1 MNALKSQQ
9 YRWTKGGAET
19 ARKHLWN
26 IFRSEL
32 PITVKFHALF
42 HLMNSFVFICIG
54 LCATTS
60 LPIMIF
66 KDHLPHYELIASLSS
81 GFIFSFIII
90 SAIYFFSNMTREKNL
105 LNGVLGFI
113 KTYPLFLSVSM
124 GLCIHN
130 SIAVLEGYFGKK
142 TPFIRT
148 PKFNIQKENTNWKRN
163 KYFTGNISVL
173 SFLEGLFSL
182 IFGLGI
188 WHAVQVSEYGLIPFY
203 IMLCFGFGTVF
214 YYSLYHSK
222 HA

>member
-1 MNALKSQQ
+1 MA
-9 YRWTKGGAET
+9 G
-19 ARKHLWN
+19 
-26 IFRSEL
+26 
-32 PITVKFHALF
+32 
-42 HLMNSFVFICIG
+42 
-54 LCATTS
+54 
-60 LPIMIF
+60 
-66 KDHLPHYELIASLSS
+66 LSS

-90 SAIYFFSNMTREKNL
+90 SAIYFFSNLTRQKTL
-105 LNGVLGFI
+105 LSGTLGFL
-113 KTYPLFLSVSM
+113 KTYPMFLSVSM

-163 KYFTGNISVL
+163 KYFTGNISIL
-173 SFLEGLFSL
+173 SFLEGLFAL